1 MIISKLDF
9 LYRAELDQET
19 LEVWIQEE
27 WLVPSETEGEPAFSE
42 ADLARAQLIR
52 DLKHDMGVNDEGV
65 GIILN
70 LLDQMHSLRK
80 AMADL
85 LPSTRER
92 SISAD
97 QDQTRE

>member
-1 MIISKLDF
+1 MIINKLDF
-9 LYRAELDQET
+9 LYRAQLDQET
-19 LEVWIQEE
+19 LQVWIEEE
-27 WLVPSETEGEPAFSE
+27 WLVPSQAAGEPAFSE

-80 AMADL
+80 AMADI
-85 LPSTRER
+85 LPSMRGR
-92 SISAD
+92 SDLS
-97 QDQTRE
+97 

>member
-9 LYRAELDQET
+9 LFRAQLDQET
-19 LEVWIQEE
+19 LEVWIGEE
-27 WLVPSETEGEPAFSE
+27 WLAPGETAGEPEFSE
-42 ADLARAQLIR
+42 ADLARAKLIR

-80 AMADL
+80 AMADIA
-85 LPSTRER
+85 PSKRGR
-92 SISAD
+92 SDLS
-97 QDQTRE
+97 